1 MRGSPLR
8 LLIPCVVAALS
19 QGCDR
24 PVLRDVV
31 EGNVRDSAGVRLVEF
46 VRRPKGEGALR
57 FASRARLRLG
67 GLRDNDSLEFD
78 PRGIYLTATR
88 LADGRL
94 VVGDNRRLKFFKSD
108 GSPQQIVGRGG
119 AGPGEFS
126 AIRDLC
132 PQSDSTLV
140 VLDDDGRWTVWSRDG
155 TLLHT
160 QSRVGQV
167 PGNACSLNG
176 TILSYVSP
184 FEGSFAPSARP
195 MRSMAIFQRDG
206 SLLYTI
212 GRQPADEYYGQL
224 FFVPSFT
231 LSANTLL
238 IADARTFEVRQLV
251 LPSLATVQRISLRNG
266 LRELTR
272 GEWDSINLTLFPFNA
287 TATQRKDVLA
297 RLEQL
302 GKPATYPAFSQV
314 RSDPTGRIWINPYF
328 DHQHWYVIDRDA
340 TRLSRVTLP
349 FAESERPRL
358 VGFAGSDA
366 VIRHLDEDGAVV
378 LSFIEVLSTNPAR
391 ADPRDDSRLLEPA
404 PDASR

>member
-1 MRGSPLR
+1 MRFAFENRSRVHEVSVRGSPLR

-46 VRRPKGEGALR
+46 VRLPKGEGALR

-140 VLDDDGRWTVWSRDG
+140 VLDDGRWLDGVEPGWNAAAHTVASGAG
-155 TLLHT
+155 TGQRMLL
-160 QSRVGQV
+160 
-167 PGNACSLNG
+167 
-176 TILSYVSP
+176 
-184 FEGSFAPSARP
+184 
-195 MRSMAIFQRDG
+195 
-206 SLLYTI
+206 
-212 GRQPADEYYGQL
+212 
-224 FFVPSFT
+224 
-231 LSANTLL
+231 
-238 IADARTFEVRQLV
+238 
-251 LPSLATVQRISLRNG
+251 
-266 LRELTR
+266 
-272 GEWDSINLTLFPFNA
+272 EWD
-287 TATQRKDVLA
+287 
-297 RLEQL
+297 
-302 GKPATYPAFSQV
+302 
-314 RSDPTGRIWINPYF
+314 
-328 DHQHWYVIDRDA
+328 
-340 TRLSRVTLP
+340 
-349 FAESERPRL
+349 
-358 VGFAGSDA
+358 
-366 VIRHLDEDGAVV
+366 
-378 LSFIEVLSTNPAR
+378 
-391 ADPRDDSRLLEPA
+391 DS
-404 PDASR
+404 